1 MIRIINQEEF
11 KKCCEM
17 CNSKDIESRLL
28 GLSLLEECTEFL
40 LNTCNVSVLVK
51 HFYGGECKYS
61 WHTFVKIGIK
71 APEFEFGTVLYN
83 LLYNRFYKLK
93 TITYKLI
100 ENDQSN

>member
-1 MIRIINQEEF
+1 MIRITNQEEF

-61 WHTFVKIGIK
+61 WHTFVEIGIK

-83 LLYNRFYKLK
+83 LLYNRFYKLR